1 MVGHLLASSGGTL
14 DLWAPC
20 GHTARQPL
28 VVTLILMDLIDVD
41 IYQRRSD
48 KMIGNM
54 SYNWPW
60 SIKIFLYRIRFSLRA
75 WTGLH
80 ENSYV
85 GEFSPLSR

>member
-48 KMIGNM
+48 KMIRNM

-60 SIKIFLYRIRFSLRA
+60 SIKIFVQ
-75 WTGLH
+75 
-80 ENSYV
+80 NSV
-85 GEFSPLSR
+85 FTTRVDRLA

>member
-28 VVTLILMDLIDVD
+28 VVTLILMDLSDVD

-60 SIKIFLYRIRFSLRA
+60 SIKIFC
-75 WTGLH
+75 T
-80 ENSYV
+80 
-85 GEFSPLSR
+85 EFGFHYARGPACMKIPMLGNFHP